1 MCKNNNKIGLFNC
14 NRLGEITRLIHIA
27 VTLNCNIVC
36 KKLHWDDR
44 KRSRKFVQA
53 LGQADNMLADRF
65 VTGEVIRC
73 YQDDR
78 GAACNDLTDIG
89 DRLFKQCGWGCQSNN
104 ESAILDQRNRA
115 MLQFA
120 RPRMPQSG
128 YRKFPSA

>member
-14 NRLGEITRLIHIA
+14 NRLGEVTRLIHIA

-89 DRLFKQCGWGCQSNN
+89 DRLFKQCGWV
-104 ESAILDQRNRA
+104 ARA
-115 MLQFA
+115 TT
-120 RPRMPQSG
+120 RV
-128 YRKFPSA
+128 PSSIKEIVPCFSSPAAYASEWI